1 MKKPRPTGPPADSE
15 AAILDKVAVFFLT
28 IPAAKTLQGE
38 AGVQETT
45 LREWTHRRIEK
56 FSPEELVKAT
66 ALLVDIFLESPI
78 FLYAFPDRDKRKQAL
93 HELFLASLK
102 DAESFGIIDI
112 IEGETLL
119 SVFIYYP
126 PDRYPM
132 SVARVARHLSH
143 YLRMTAISL
152 RGVWRLYHTQKFL
165 DSIRPKTPHCHALF
179 LGSVGSGKYGALL
192 VKKSL
197 ETIDAHNW
205 PVYLETQD
213 QRTTKLYSRFGSK
226 IVMQQASAPG
236 APTTWTMWREPI
248 RQPLG

>member
-1 MKKPRPTGPPADSE
+1 MQE
-15 AAILDKVAVFFLT
+15 AR
-28 IPAAKTLQGE
+28 
-38 AGVQETT
+38 
-45 LREWTHRRIEK
+45 LRERTHRRIEK
-56 FSPEELVKAT
+56 FRPEELLEAT
-66 ALLVDIFLESPI
+66 ALLEDIFLESPI
-78 FLYAFPDRDKRKQAL
+78 FLYAFPDRDKRKRAL

-102 DAESFGIIDI
+102 DAESFGIIDV

-132 SVARVARHLSH
+132 SAARVVRHLPH

-152 RGVWRLYHTQKFL
+152 RGVWRLYQTQKFL

-197 ETIDAHNW
+197 ENIDAHNW

-213 QRTTKLYSRFGSK
+213 PRTTKLYSRFGSK
-226 IVMQQASAPG
+226 ISRSRRRRQAPRRPGQCGESPSINHLDEISFLGSNSARN
-236 APTTWTMWREPI
+236 APFR
-248 RQPLG
+248 LGGRGFARDFGLP